1 MSTRLQPPPRCRRPK
16 ARAAAVP
23 LVLVLSL
30 ALVAPAPAAAQVPV
44 IDAAHIALN
53 AYWHYVH
60 YLQFAFQIYQH
71 FTQIANQIEQI
82 DNQLR
87 ALKKLAN
94 PNWRDIQLLLANLDS
109 LVRSGTSIGY
119 SLSNAGGQLRQ
130 VFPGWTPWSPTTTPA
145 NQSERSSMLLRAGLL
160 RHLLQSQSFAPGEQ
174 TSPPSASRWRRPTAT
189 RWPSNSL
196 AYPRRLF
203 RPGAAPHPPVPRRQR
218 QPSRAVS
225 DAYWIDR
232 EVPRPA
238 PPPSRSSPPRPAR
251 PTLQS
256 TSAGFTFAPPGLALE
271 PRRPVTSP

>member
-1 MSTRLQPPPRCRRPK
+1 MSTRLQPPPRCRRAQ
-16 ARAAAVP
+16 ARAAAAVP
-23 LVLVLSL
+23 LALVLSL
-30 ALVAPAPAAAQVPV
+30 ALLAPAPAAAQVPV

-87 ALKKLAN
+87 ALKKLSN

-130 VFPGWTPWSPTTTPA
+130 VFPGWTPWSLTTTPA
-145 NQSERSSMLLRAGLL
+145 NQSERSLDTLRAGLSAIS
-160 RHLLQSQSFAPGEQ
+160 LQSQSFAPGEQ
-174 TSPPSASRWRRPTAT
+174 TLAAIRQQMATTDGHQMALEQLTTLAVFSAQEQLLT
-189 RWPSNSL
+189 RQSL
-196 AYPRRLF
+196 AVN
-203 RPGAAPHPPVPRRQR
+203 ANRQ
-218 QPSRAVS
+218 AVS

-232 EVPRPA
+232 EA
-238 PPPSRSSPPRPAR
+238 QAR
-251 PTLQS
+251 AAFQIVATETGQANFQS
-256 TSAGFTFAPPGLALE
+256 TSAGFTFAPPGL
-271 PRRPVTSP
+271 P